1 MAVEIVTKSSS
12 IISDAAVLYATW
24 KTSGNIRALSRR
36 VGGARVS
43 LADVLITDGMYDV
56 FQKISYVSILGQV
69 HYSSCTY
76 TAFRERHT
84 KSYGLTACA

>member
-43 LADVLITDGMYDV
+43 LADGMYDV